1 MNDGILNEQFDI
13 NRKCLIQIRFCAI
26 KVPVKNQFRFDSLK
40 QKYAFGGSLLKKA
53 RNRHARPIATR
64 EPMHFI
70 LKSSKAV
77 GRNSFGHSRNLRA
90 VNTLVGNR
98 CAKYGVKLISY
109 SNNFNHLHMLL
120 RFPSRAIYLRFV
132 KSITAALSMLITGA
146 KKNARGAQ
154 KFFDER
160 PFTRIV
166 RGFKAY
172 KIVWDYIRLNQLEAA
187 GVIPYQRA
195 RLKNLSELER
205 AFF

>member
-1 MNDGILNEQFDI
+1 M
-13 NRKCLIQIRFCAI
+13 
-26 KVPVKNQFRFDSLK
+26 PVKTQTRFDSLK

-53 RNRHARPIATR
+53 KNRHARPVSTK

-77 GRNSFGHSRNLRA
+77 GRNSFGHSRNLRQ
-90 VNTLVGNR
+90 VNALVENR
-98 CAKYGVKLISY
+98 CAKYGVKLITY

-120 RFPSRAIYLRFV
+120 KFPSRAIYLRFV
-132 KSITAALSMLITGA
+132 RSLTSALAVMITGA
-146 KKNARGAQ
+146 KKNARAYE

-166 RGFKAY
+166 RGMKAY
-172 KIVWDYIRLNQLEAA
+172 KTAWDYIRLNQLEAA
-187 GVIPYQRA
+187 GAIPYQKT